1 MPSLLVILVV
11 LAGAMSSWPATFAA
25 PQQSSPLALSACSG
39 GRGGAGAECGSLTV
53 PENRSVKGGR
63 QIPINI
69 IVLRA
74 TKSGGPGAKH
84 ALFLLAGG
92 PGQGS
97 TAMLGTANG
106 FLQSLRPEMDMV
118 LMDQRGTGG
127 SNPLSCATDID
138 VNPAAAFG
146 HVRDPEVIK
155 RCLAALQPKADLTQY
170 TTDAAVAD
178 MEELRVRLGYD
189 KISMYGGSYGTRIAQ
204 EYLRRHPD
212 HTRAVVIDGVLPFDV
227 GGPLS
232 YAHSL
237 DGSIDR
243 MLANCGETPACR
255 QATPNVAADFAAIL
269 KRFDRASVK
278 ASVRPLTGDP
288 VTVTMTR
295 GDFLYAV
302 RGILYNAGAAADLPP
317 MIAQAAA
324 TGDLSAFAQR
334 YWARAVSM
342 GRSIAYGMH
351 LSVFCPEDVNALT
364 DAQVSEATK
373 GTRIGTYIVDEYRTA
388 CRLWPKASVAAD
400 FRTPVTARVPVL
412 LVSGKYDPVT
422 PPELADR
429 VAKSLPLSRHI
440 VVATSGHGSA
450 SACPR
455 AAVLH
460 VLGTGSFEG
469 MPVVCR

>member
-1 MPSLLVILVV
+1 MVPFRSAV
-11 LAGAMSSWPATFAA
+11 LAFAVLFTA
-25 PQQSSPLALSACSG
+25 GVSARQANPLELRPCAG
-39 GRGGAGAECGSLTV
+39 GRGGPGADCGTLTV
-53 PENRSVKGGR
+53 PENRSIKNGR
-63 QIPINI
+63 QIPISF

-74 TKSGGPGAKH
+74 ATPGVKH

-97 TAMLGTANG
+97 TSMTSMANG
-106 FLQSLRPEMDMV
+106 WMQPLRPDMDMV

-127 SNPLSCATDID
+127 SNPLTCATDID
-138 VNPAAAFG
+138 TNPLAAFG

-155 RCLAALQPKADLTQY
+155 RCLAALQPRADLGQY

-189 KISMYGGSYGTRIAQ
+189 KISLYGGSYGTRIAQ

-212 HTRAVVIDGVLPFDV
+212 KTRAVVIDGVLPFDV
-227 GGPLS
+227 NGPLS

-243 MLANCGETPACR
+243 MLANCRDTPACQ
-255 QATPNVAADFAAIL
+255 QATPHVAADFAAIL
-269 KRFDRASVK
+269 KRLDQGPA
-278 ASVRPLTGDP
+278 ATTVRPLAGDP
-288 VTVTMTR
+288 VPVRMTR

-302 RGILYNAGAAADLPP
+302 RGILYNPGAATDLPP

-334 YWARAVSM
+334 YWSRAVTM
-342 GRSIAYGMH
+342 NRSIAYGMH
-351 LSVFCPEDVNALT
+351 LSVLCPEDVDPIT
-364 DAQVSEATK
+364 DAQITAATK

-388 CRLWPKASVAAD
+388 CRLWPNANVAAD

-429 VAKSLPLSRHI
+429 VAKSLPLARHI
-440 VVATSGHGSA
+440 VVPTSGHGSA
-450 SACPR
+450 AACPR
-455 AAVLH
+455 AAVLY
-460 VLGTGSFEG
+460 VLKTGGFDG
-469 MPVVCR
+469 MPDVCH

>member
-1 MPSLLVILVV
+1 M
-11 LAGAMSSWPATFAA
+11 
-25 PQQSSPLALSACSG
+25 LALVATSG
-39 GRGGAGAECGSLTV
+39 FGPWAAQARQTKAFELHSCAAGRNGAGAECGTLTV
-53 PENRSVKGGR
+53 PENRAQPGGR
-63 QIPINI
+63 QIPINF

-74 TKSGGPGAKH
+74 ATPNVKH

-97 TAMLGTANG
+97 TAMVGTANG
-106 FLQSLRPEMDMV
+106 WMQPLRPEMDMV

-127 SNPLSCATDID
+127 SNPLTCATEID
-138 VNPAAAFG
+138 ANPALAFG

-155 RCLAALQPKADLTQY
+155 RCLAALQPRADLTQY

-212 HTRAVVIDGVLPFDV
+212 RTRAVVIDGVLPFDV
-227 GGPLS
+227 NGPLS
-232 YAHSL
+232 YARSL

-243 MLANCGETPACR
+243 MLANCRETPSCL

-269 KRFDRASVK
+269 KRLDQGPARTT
-278 ASVRPLTGDP
+278 VRPLSGDP

-302 RGILYNAGAAADLPP
+302 RGMLYNAGAANELPP
-317 MIAQAAA
+317 MIAEAAK

-334 YWARAVSM
+334 YWSRAVQM
-342 GRSIAYGMH
+342 NRSIAYGMH
-351 LSVFCPEDVNALT
+351 LSVLCPEDVNPVT
-364 DAQVSEATK
+364 DAQIAAATK
-373 GTRIGTYIVDEYRTA
+373 DTRIGSYIVDEYRTA
-388 CRLWPKASVAAD
+388 CRLWPKASVASD

-422 PPELADR
+422 PPELAER
-429 VAKSLPLSRHI
+429 VAKSLPLARHI
-440 VVATSGHGSA
+440 VVQTSGHGSA
-450 SACPR
+450 AACPR
-455 AAVLH
+455 AAALH
-460 VLGTGSFEG
+460 VLRTGGFDG
-469 MPVVCR
+469 MPDVCR